1 MCGITGLFG
10 RNHDGGLDKQVKQM
24 TVSLSH
30 RGPDDSG
37 FWVNENRTIA
47 LGHRRL
53 SVLELSKAGHQPMES
68 ACGRFVMTFN
78 GEIYNHLELRKEL
91 LDPKKMTHWKG
102 NSDTETILEGF
113 SKWGVNLTIEKMVGM
128 FALAVWDKSEE
139 RLYLARDRVG
149 EKPLY
154 FGWSNGNFVFG
165 SELKAIKNYAGFNN
179 EIDRDALCLFL
190 RHTYIPSPRS
200 IYKGIYKLQPGHIL
214 KIKLKDTLS
223 APDIGFFSNSL
234 NLKEYWSFKNT
245 IEEGQANLITDE
257 LEAVELLEKSL
268 RESIKIQSI
277 ADVPL
282 GAFLSGGIDSSL
294 IVSLMQS
301 ESLSPVH
308 TYSIGFKESGYD
320 EAIYAKEVAKH
331 LGTEHTEL
339 YVSAEDALSV
349 VPSLSTLYD
358 EPFADSSQIPTYLVS
373 KMARKHVTVALSG
386 DAGDELFGGYN
397 RHIRGPSLWKLISCV
412 PYYLRPAFSE
422 AIKLLPALFLNKIGN
437 NLPGSYKT
445 SFLGH
450 KMHRFADRLGSVKED
465 NDLYFSLISE
475 WEDPEKVVL
484 NSREP
489 KSLLKDK
496 SLWPKLNSFEETMMY
511 LDTMTYLPDDI
522 LAKVDRAAMGVSLET
537 RVPFLDHRVVE
548 LSARIPLEHKIK
560 KGKGKQIL
568 RKILDKHVPQ
578 HLIERPKQ
586 GFGIPL
592 EDWLRGPLRDW
603 SEDLMNESKL
613 KREGFFNPSVIRTR
627 WKEHLL
633 EKRNWEHSLWSILMF
648 QSWLDSQ

>member
-1 MCGITGLFG
+1 MSKLWKKYF
-10 RNHDGGLDKQVKQM
+10 DKGLDSAKNGQLE
-24 TVSLSH
+24 SS
-30 RGPDDSG
+30 
-37 FWVNENRTIA
+37 IA
-47 LGHRRL
+47 YFERSAKLNPLNSEIVYNLGT
-53 SVLELSKAGHQPMES
+53 A
-68 ACGRFVMTFN
+68 
-78 GEIYNHLELRKEL
+78 Y
-91 LDPKKMTHWKG
+91 
-102 NSDTETILEGF
+102 
-113 SKWGVNLTIEKMVGM
+113 LTLGM
-128 FALAVWDKSEE
+128 PED
-139 RLYLARDRVG
+139 
-149 EKPLY
+149 
-154 FGWSNGNFVFG
+154 
-165 SELKAIKNYAGFNN
+165 AIK
-179 EIDRDALCLFL
+179 
-190 RHTYIPSPRS
+190 S
-200 IYKGIYKLQPGHIL
+200 
-214 KIKLKDTLS
+214 
-223 APDIGFFSNSL
+223 
-234 NLKEYWSFKNT
+234 
-245 IEEGQANLITDE
+245 
-257 LEAVELLEKSL
+257 
-268 RESIKIQSI
+268 
-277 ADVPL
+277 
-282 GAFLSGGIDSSL
+282 
-294 IVSLMQS
+294 
-301 ESLSPVH
+301 
-308 TYSIGFKESGYD
+308 
-320 EAIYAKEVAKH
+320 
-331 LGTEHTEL
+331 
-339 YVSAEDALSV
+339 
-349 VPSLSTLYD
+349 
-358 EPFADSSQIPTYLVS
+358 
-373 KMARKHVTVALSG
+373 
-386 DAGDELFGGYN
+386 
-397 RHIRGPSLWKLISCV
+397 
-412 PYYLRPAFSE
+412 FSE

-496 SLWPKLNSFEETMMY
+496 SLWPKLNSFEEKMMY